1 MHAAIPC
8 CGMMNAVNKHVLM
21 KQSFVLLFLL
31 LGLCNSAVGQILPF
45 RTYSI
50 EHGLSESVVNDL
62 VQDQNG
68 YLWIATSY
76 GLNRFDGIDF
86 TNYYTDDG
94 LRDNRIM
101 ALYEDHNNRLWIG
114 TESGDN
120 VVHTEGMHTPQVRTP

>member
-8 CGMMNAVNKHVLM
+8 CCMMNAVNKHVLM

-76 GLNRFDGIDF
+76 GLNRVDGIDF
-86 TNYYTDDG
+86 NNYYNDD
-94 LRDNRIM
+94 RMREHSI
-101 ALYEDHNNRLWIG
+101 
-114 TESGDN
+114 T
-120 VVHTEGMHTPQVRTP
+120 TP